1 METIDI
7 NFDECLT
14 RNNFLN
20 VTDPYLNIKATLCLR
35 LLLFLDSLHDFG
47 DKTRTEAAKTDTA
60 VKEQIMKELL
70 IKLLKDL
77 KWILSAPTDSP
88 YLLMLKEFITNMFNE
103 TTEQLNENLKIYS
116 IFFGSGNWPGMDRP
130 SYNDI
135 HQMMKEAA
143 ATGKAVVADNKY
155 FSLIKET
162 SRAAA
167 RLYFYP
173 KYIGL
178 KSFNEYPDTPE
189 GESHYEHN
197 INFGIRCLFLSTA
210 PTGSGVGGQKLHQN
224 KGNSKKL
231 HSYANQL
238 MNYIYQDPNDENEK
252 YIIFIIACL
261 IYFWEPVTNEEG
273 SPHTYIQY
281 NNIEL
286 GSYVHD
292 LFFQYIIN
300 YSLNCFTIIPTSNHN
315 ITAGAWQFMTS
326 ILQYLCF
333 QIETNQVCMGKQ
345 EALHKRS
352 IAKGSNYNINTFFD
366 QKVSVI
372 IDAAGKPRSINYLT
386 QCFIDIF
393 KEPSVTNKQAFV
405 LYNTSASKFDS
416 AGISNLEAS
425 MKQVDKELEIGLV
438 NETEYTKNYVF
449 NIKCGGKLIIS
460 IGFIYDATSGKFLVV
475 FKKFFSDTF
484 SNTFN
489 DLSGYQ
495 VSQDYS
501 SLTKS
506 IERFGVGQGDTKNN
520 IYFLI
525 AKSMG
530 DFGQILFYYLL
541 QERSGYFKGQRTS
554 LTIFHTL
561 DTWAASI
568 CSLFAAGVICE
579 ETSDAIKN
587 DEENR
592 LPYKRGNNKMFV
604 SKYLRNQLLYIM
616 TPSVYLPSINALVH
630 GDIDIWSMLPLTLG
644 QAQQCAKRENI
655 LKEDAIKLNE
665 QISLLTQEI
674 LNLKERL
681 TNADQLTLIAYQ
693 TFKDIITRNTADA
706 QTIAGANAYVQEYE
720 HNYREQLQA
729 EQEVQVALEEKAE
742 DVKKLIAP
750 PNTSGQESIP
760 YYMDPTATTTA
771 TPTGPTQMG
780 GGVMTR
786 SMAKRQ
792 QELNNKIINS
802 FEVLEAQVPAA
813 INYITNASQW
823 FLSHGIQ
830 LPPQYLTAAQ
840 NFINNPDNYEP
851 VAART
856 RSKLLA
862 LNQTSNVAAAHR
874 EVLTSRGLHGEE
886 RQQQRKNESVRYIDM
901 KEEGQDNRKLAT
913 SSARTTKKSNQL
925 AKLRGFGGRR
935 NKHRGKLTVKA
946 KKKLKK
952 SKPRKYYKTRKIF
965 KSKKEENIE
974 KILKNLKI

>member
-1 METIDI
+1 MEIIDI

-14 RNNFLN
+14 RNNFLKEGDQN
-20 VTDPYLNIKATLCLR
+20 INIKAALCLR

-47 DKTRTEAAKTDTA
+47 DKTRTEAAKTDTI
-60 VKEQIMKELL
+60 VKQQIMEKLL

-77 KWILSAPTDSP
+77 KWILSDPAAQTILSGPEAPIKS
-88 YLLMLKEFITNMFNE
+88 YLLMLNEFITNMFNE
-103 TTEQLNENLKIYS
+103 ATEELNKELKIYS
-116 IFFGSGNWPGMDRP
+116 IFFGSGNWPVSPPDRP

-135 HQMMKEAA
+135 HEMMKSPA
-143 ATGKAVVADNKY
+143 ATGKKLVAYNKY

-162 SRAAA
+162 IGAAA

-173 KYIGL
+173 TNIGQKL
-178 KSFNEYPDTPE
+178 FNEYPDTPKD
-189 GESHYEHN
+189 ESHYKHN
-197 INFGIRCLFLSTA
+197 IEFGIRCLFLSTA
-210 PTGSGVGGQKLHQN
+210 PKGSGVGGQKLHQN

-231 HSYANQL
+231 LSYANQL

-286 GSYVHD
+286 SSYVHD

-315 ITAGAWQFMTS
+315 ITAGTWQFMTS

-333 QIETNQVCMGKQ
+333 QIETNQDCQRKQ
-345 EALHKRS
+345 ESLHIRS
-352 IAKGSNYNINTFFD
+352 LAKGSNYNINTFFD

-393 KEPSVTNKQAFV
+393 KKPSVTNEQAFV

-438 NETEYTKNYVF
+438 DETEYTKNYVF

-460 IGFIYDATSGKFLVV
+460 IGFIYDATSGQFLVV

-484 SNTFN
+484 SDTFN

-506 IERFGVGQGDTKNN
+506 IERFGEGQGDTKNN

-541 QERSGYFKGQRTS
+541 QERSGYFKDQRTS

-579 ETSDAIKN
+579 ESSDAIKN

-604 SKYLRNQLLYIM
+604 SKYLRNQLLEIM
-616 TPSVYLPSINALVH
+616 TPPVYLPSINAFNN
-630 GDIDIWSMLPLTLG
+630 GIDVWSMVPLTLG
-644 QAQQCAKRENI
+644 QAQQCDKREKL
-655 LKEDAIKLNE
+655 LKEEIITLNE
-665 QISLLTQEI
+665 NINLLTQEYENI
-674 LNLKERL
+674 KKRLSDEEKVCFQLYQNFKGVVERNQQQQHDSL
-681 TNADQLTLIAYQ
+681 
-693 TFKDIITRNTADA
+693 
-706 QTIAGANAYVQEYE
+706 QTIQSATAMVQMYE
-720 HNYREQLQA
+720 SKHSPEHIQNLNDILMGSESKLNTK
-729 EQEVQVALEEKAE
+729 EET
-742 DVKKLIAP
+742 VKELITP
-750 PNTSGQESIP
+750 PDIHGEGSEP
-760 YYMDPTATTTA
+760 YYIDPAEPPQKKIKTVE
-771 TPTGPTQMG
+771 G

-786 SMAKRQ
+786 SMAKQ
-792 QELNNKIINS
+792 QQQLNDNIINS
-802 FEVLEAQVPAA
+802 FEILDNHISESR
-813 INYITNASQW
+813 NYIVKGIKW
-823 FLSHGIQ
+823 FQSHGIQ
-830 LPPQYLTAAQ
+830 LPPELETKAQ

-862 LNQTSNVAAAHR
+862 LNQTPSPEIKPSLSHKPKAAS
-874 EVLTSRGLHGEE
+874 SRVDKRVE
-886 RQQQRKNESVRYIDM
+886 RK
-901 KEEGQDNRKLAT
+901 KEAMPYR
-913 SSARTTKKSNQL
+913 R
-925 AKLRGFGGRR
+925 RG
-935 NKHRGKLTVKA
+935 GKLTVKA
-946 KKKLKK
+946 KKKKLFKK
-952 SKPRKYYKTRKIF
+952 T
-965 KSKKEENIE
+965 KKRQT
-974 KILKNLKI
+974 

>member
-14 RNNFLN
+14 RNKFLDG
-20 VTDPYLNIKATLCLR
+20 TYPYINIKATLCLR

-60 VKEQIMKELL
+60 VKEQIMKKLL

-77 KWILSAPTDSP
+77 KWILSAAPDTP
-88 YLLMLKEFITNMFNE
+88 YLLMLKVFITNMFNE
-103 TTEQLNENLKIYS
+103 TTEELNKELKIYS
-116 IFFGSGNWPGMDRP
+116 IFFGSGNWTDPKMDRP

-135 HQMMKEAA
+135 HQMMTAA
-143 ATGKAVVADNKY
+143 AAEGGVVAENKY
-155 FSLIKET
+155 FSLIKQT
-162 SRAAA
+162 VGAAT

-173 KYIGL
+173 TYIGKYDSL
-178 KSFNEYPDTPE
+178 SGYPETPE
-189 GESHYEHN
+189 DESHYEHN
-197 INFGIRCLFLSTA
+197 IGFGIRCLFLSTA
-210 PTGSGVGGQKLHQN
+210 PKGSGVGGQKLHQN

-261 IYFWEPVTNEEG
+261 IYFWEPVTNVEG
-273 SPHTYIQY
+273 SPHIYIQY

-292 LFFQYIIN
+292 LFFQYILN
-300 YSLNCFTIIPTSNHN
+300 YSLNCFTIIPTSNDN

-333 QIETNQVCMGKQ
+333 QIQTNEQCVERQ
-345 EALHKRS
+345 QNLYDISRE
-352 IAKGSNYNINTFFD
+352 IVTDYNLNTFFD

-393 KEPSVTNKQAFV
+393 KKPSKPVKQQFE

-416 AGISNLEAS
+416 ATAGNLEAS

-449 NIKCGGKLIIS
+449 NIKCGGELIIS
-460 IGFIYDATSGKFLVV
+460 IGFIYDATSGKFSVV
-475 FKKFFSDTF
+475 FKQFFSDTF
-484 SNTFN
+484 DNP
-489 DLSGYQ
+489 GIQ
-495 VSQDYS
+495 VSQDFS

-506 IERFGVGQGDTKNN
+506 IERFGIGKGDTKNN

-541 QERSGYFKGQRTS
+541 QERSGYFEGPRTS

-579 ETSDAIKN
+579 ESSDAIKI
-587 DEENR
+587 DEVST

-604 SKYLRNQLLYIM
+604 SKYLRNQLLEIS
-616 TPSVYLPSINALVH
+616 TPSVYLPSINAVDNPH
-630 GDIDIWSMLPLTLG
+630 IDVWSMVPLTLG

-681 TNADQLTLIAYQ
+681 IAADRLTFMAYQ
-693 TFKDIITRNTADA
+693 SFKDIITMN
-706 QTIAGANAYVQEYE
+706 IAGAQAIAVANVYVQEYE
-720 HNYREQLQA
+720 DNYREQFQA
-729 EQEVQVALEEKAE
+729 EQEVQVALEKKAE

-802 FEVLEAQVPAA
+802 FEVLEAQVRAA

-830 LPPQYLTAAQ
+830 LSPQYLTAAQ

-874 EVLTSRGLHGEE
+874 EVLTSRGPHGEE
-886 RQQQRKNESVRYIDM
+886 RQQQRKNESARYRTDM
-901 KEEGQDNRKLAT
+901 EEIGREKRASTTSRNARESRAAALA
-913 SSARTTKKSNQL
+913 ARRS
-925 AKLRGFGGRR
+925 RGGRR
-935 NKHRGKLTVKA
+935 NKRRGKLTLKA
-946 KKKLKK
+946 NKKNYLKK
-952 SKPRKYYKTRKIF
+952 H
-965 KSKKEENIE
+965 KKRN
-974 KILKNLKI
+974 